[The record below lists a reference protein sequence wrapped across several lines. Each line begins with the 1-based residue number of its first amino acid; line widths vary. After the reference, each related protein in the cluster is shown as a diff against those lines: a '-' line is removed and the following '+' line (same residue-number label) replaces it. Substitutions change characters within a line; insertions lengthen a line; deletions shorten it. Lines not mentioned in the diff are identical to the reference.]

1 MVIAA
6 GGLLTFRVLAAPGES
21 PDTAAQLARQ
31 AAQYN
36 AEVPKTIFELQP
48 FRATEVADGRDGHG
62 GASLVNLNPHI
73 NTWFVLTLDGGGRPE
88 VYHLEN
94 PRPDRTHVHLD
105 PAGGGLR
112 ISEAGRDVSCALWS
126 DGSTGRGASD
136 PLAAATRSGLAYAP
150 LCEGRL
156 LLRNKM
162 RGAQTT
168 IEQASDILRDYVPG
182 GEAIIGFVKD
192 SFYQDKFR
200 DTGTVGAGQ
209 ATASSETS
217 PDWPLPAAMA
227 ATAGRPDVPKYL
239 AIAADRP
246 VAAMGPGRWYPARGL
261 PGVFVSYMEP
271 GDVAPEILKSY
282 RDRVTA
288 LDNVESDALV
298 YLVAF
303 DVAQFDLGFALG
315 TDHPRIG
322 WSPRPI
328 QAVRDDTLP
337 GPDGVGS
344 LAPLVPTGMVSPA
357 LAGRTVATFAGG
369 FRRQHGAFRYGPF
382 AERNHGSHYGFIEQG
397 AVLSKLQPG
406 LATLFA
412 LDDGTVEMKSWTSQ
426 DDALLPRIRHARQN
440 GVPIIEA
447 GGGAG
452 GGIPVPGALV
462 ARWGPGN
469 WSGTA
474 DEKLRS
480 VRAGA
485 CLQETPVNRF
495 LVYAYFSDATPSAM
509 ARVFQ
514 AYGCRYA
521 MLLDMNA
528 LEHTYLAVYPHDSD
542 RRAIEHL
549 VEGMSLVDK
558 KVGGRVLARFL
569 EVPDD
574 RDFFYLT
581 RRETAQTAGG
591 RP

>member
-1 MVIAA
+1 MVIAV
-6 GGLLTFRVLAAPGES
+6 GSLFRAPAAPGES
-21 PDTAAQLARQ
+21 PDSAAQLARQ

-48 FRATEVADGRDGHG
+48 FRATEVADARDGPS

-73 NTWFVLTLDGGGRPE
+73 NIWFVLTLDRGGRPE
-88 VYHLEN
+88 AYHLEN

-112 ISEAGRDVSCALWS
+112 ISEAGRDVTCALWS
-126 DGSTGRGASD
+126 DGRTGRGASD
-136 PLAAATRSGLAYAP
+136 PLAAAMRSGLAYAP

-156 LLRNKM
+156 LLRNKV

-182 GEAIIGFVKD
+182 GEAIIGFVKG

-209 ATASSETS
+209 ATATSETS

-239 AIAADRP
+239 GIAADRP

-282 RDRVTA
+282 RDRVNA
-288 LDNVESDALV
+288 LDDVESDALV

-303 DVAQFDLGFALG
+303 DLAQFDLGFALG

-397 AVLSKLQPG
+397 AILSKLQPG

-426 DDALLPRIRHARQN
+426 DDALLPRIRQARQN

-447 GGGAG
+447 GGAG

-474 DEKLRS
+474 EEKLRS

-485 CLQETPVNRF
+485 CLQETPLKRF
-495 LVYAYFSDATPSAM
+495 LLYAYFSDATPSAM
-509 ARVFQ
+509 ARAFQ

-542 RRAIEHL
+542 RRVIEHL
-549 VEGMSLVDK
+549 VEGMALVDK
-558 KVGGRVLARFL
+558 KAGGNRVLARFL

-581 RRETAQTAGG
+581 RRESAQTAGG